1 MGTLK
6 FVSLFNLRGYLKL
19 KLYLS
24 SPVKSIF
31 SLFFLAFLL
40 VACGEGNSYLDTE
53 ENRCSAT
60 VNPNAGDMDSD
71 GIINQCDLD
80 NDNDLVDDEFDN
92 CPLVV
97 NSDQLDTNS
106 DGLGDA
112 CDADN
117 DGIESLLDN
126 CPLLENEDQ
135 LDTNGDGVGDACDAD
150 GDGISVDADNCPAV
164 ANGDQLDTNNDGVG
178 DVCDSDNDGF
188 SSIDDNCPLL
198 ANPDQIDTNGDG
210 VGDACDLD
218 GDGISID
225 SDNCPAT
232 TNTDQLDSNGD
243 GVGDACDTDADGITS
258 TIDNCPLIP
267 NADQIDS
274 NQDGVGDAC
283 DLDEDGI
290 GFSVDNCPLVANV
303 DQLDFNNDSVGDACD
318 QDGDSIAD
326 NQDNCTI
333 IPNTDQADENGN
345 GIGDLCDVGEGADKF
360 GFFEPLN
367 LSDSPGLTFRP
378 SIAFDDRDYIH
389 VVWDDNTGIEGAL
402 EVYYSAIKVQGLEA
416 SDPIKLSNTES
427 NIIGLAQRPQIAIAP
442 DGDVHVIWQDTK
454 TNFSDIYHLSLT
466 FNEESETFE
475 IVPSNDPAEPNP
487 EKNISNTEES
497 SVEPT
502 IAIDDDGNIFV
513 AWSSNSEVSVIRSL
527 DGGATFSPTTEQ
539 VTFAVPYIVEPSLFA
554 SGSGNVRLVWTE
566 KTEIQFTQSDD
577 LALSFASINTLNTS
591 DFSMQRAD
599 VEVFG
604 ENVYVSWDE
613 ELEEGGNPELYFL
626 ASNDGGATFNEK
638 VNISNNTGTSIYGS
652 LKVGPTGDIFISWS
666 DTTTGNYETEFSF
679 SDDGG
684 LTFSESLVI
693 SPSDNG
699 SLVVSMDVDSNNN
712 VAVAWDDNRFDSF
725 DILMSYGAIDLP
737 VISDLSDIPD
747 FYDPNSEA
755 PIVVSAALSD
765 LMYWQVLITNDVG
778 RVLQNSSAIA
788 NSVNQLWD
796 GSDTEGNI
804 VEPGI
809 YTYSISA
816 ENSDNVN
823 AVSRFGSVL
832 VNDAD
837 SADRDPKIESLISDR
852 EAFSPNFDG
861 RTDTAIINATFNQTL
876 DWNMVVQ
883 DKEGTVMTSAT
894 GNGPSG
900 YLEWD
905 GLQEDGE
912 PLPEEIYTITA
923 SIVND
928 EGQTDETSTEIV
940 IDLTPVV
947 VEDLIITPV
956 NLTDGTPGNISFHI
970 TESAVVTIYIFDESG
985 FTTVNELVRTQLGG
999 GIDGV
1004 AGAQDVSYDWNGE
1017 SGNGILQPAGTY
1029 SLRIW
1034 VRDFGA
1040 NLPVEYPFIR
1050 EIEIVE

>member
-1 MGTLK
+1 MGTLS
-6 FVSLFNLRGYLKL
+6 FIDLPNIRFYLRL
-19 KLYLS
+19 KLYLVNS
-24 SPVKSIF
+24 LK
-31 SLFFLAFLL
+31 SLFALVFLTFLL
-40 VACGEGNSYLDTE
+40 FACGEGNSYLDTE

-97 NSDQLDTNS
+97 NSDQLDSNS

-112 CDADN
+112 CDTDN

-135 LDTNGDGVGDACDAD
+135 LDSNGDGVGDACDAD
-150 GDGISVDADNCPAV
+150 S
-164 ANGDQLDTNNDGVG
+164 
-178 DVCDSDNDGF
+178 
-188 SSIDDNCPLL
+188 
-198 ANPDQIDTNGDG
+198 
-210 VGDACDLD
+210 
-218 GDGISID
+218 DGISID
-225 SDNCPAT
+225 SDNCPAIANT
-232 TNTDQLDSNGD
+232 DQLDTNGDGVGDVCDTDNDGISSTEDNCPLLTNADQLDSNGD
-243 GVGDACDTDADGITS
+243 GVGDACDFDDDGIS
-258 TIDNCPLIP
+258 IDIDNCPLIP

-274 NQDGVGDAC
+274 NQDGIGDAC
-283 DLDEDGI
+283 DLDDDGI
-290 GFSVDNCPLVANV
+290 GFSVDNCPLVANE
-303 DQLDFNNDSVGDACD
+303 DQLDSNNDNVGDACD

-333 IPNTDQADENGN
+333 IPNVDQADENEN
-345 GIGDLCDVGEGADKF
+345 GIGDLCDVGEGANKF

-367 LSDSPGLTFRP
+367 LSDNPGLTFRP
-378 SIAFDDRDYIH
+378 SIAFDERGYIH

-402 EVYYSAIKVQGLEA
+402 EVYYSAVKVQGLEA
-416 SDPIKLSNTES
+416 SEPVKLSNTES

-454 TNFSDIYHLSLT
+454 SNFSDIYHLSLT
-466 FNEESETFE
+466 FNEELETFE
-475 IVPSNDPAEPNP
+475 IVPSNDPTEINP
-487 EKNISNTEES
+487 EKNISNSEES

-502 IAIDDDGNIFV
+502 IAIDEEGNIFV

-527 DGGATFSPTTEQ
+527 DGGNTFSPLDEQ
-539 VTFAVPYIVEPSLFA
+539 VTFPISVIVEPSLFA
-554 SGSGNVRLVWTE
+554 NGSGDVKLVWTE
-566 KTEIQFTQSDD
+566 KDKLQFTQSND
-577 LALSFASINTLNTS
+577 LAESFGSISTLNTS
-591 DFSMQRAD
+591 EFSMQRAD
-599 VEVFG
+599 IEVFG
-604 ENVYVSWDE
+604 ENVYISWDE
-613 ELEEGGNPELYFL
+613 ELEAGGNPELFFL

-638 VNISNNTGTSIYGS
+638 VNISDNSGTSIYGS

-755 PIVVSAALSD
+755 PIVISAALSD

-778 RVLQNSSAIA
+778 KVLQNSSAIA
-788 NSVNQLWD
+788 NSVNLIWD

-804 VEPGI
+804 VEPDT

-816 ENSDNVN
+816 ENGDGVN
-823 AVSRFGSVL
+823 AVSRFGSIL
-832 VNDAD
+832 INDAD
-837 SADRDPKIESLISDR
+837 SADRDPRIESLISDR

-876 DWNMVVQ
+876 DWNMEVKDQ
-883 DKEGTVMTSAT
+883 EGTVLTSASGT
-894 GNGPSG
+894 GPSG

-905 GLQEDGE
+905 GLQENGE
-912 PLPEEIYTITA
+912 PMPEEIYTITA

-928 EGQTDETSTEIV
+928 KGQTDEASTDIV

-947 VEDLIITPV
+947 VENLTITPV
-956 NLTDGTPGNISFHI
+956 YLTDGTPGNISFYI

-985 FTTVNELVRTQLGG
+985 FTTINELVRTQLGG

-1004 AGAQDVSYDWNGE
+1004 AGAQEVSYDWNGE
-1017 SGNGILQPAGTY
+1017 SGNGIMQPPGKY

-1050 EIEIVE
+1050 EIEIIE